1 MKKRPFTASFDEL
14 MKNHYGSGRG
24 ESRRDISASAERL
37 YARYY
42 GDMAALCEKKK
53 KKGKQATA
61 LSLSYDD
68 GETLNQQGGGEQFEE
83 YVVQQSVSDG
93 FEEYVVESAYGA
105 EGPAAGQGNYSTQ
118 SSTGSKFDSIPAED
132 GNPAQE
138 CEVDI
143 FPPPK
148 RAHAP
153 VAKVTADRTPPAGH
167 SQQQPPQQRS
177 EDGGL
182 SALKEFAAS
191 QSGNADDDFMADIQA
206 ILSGDKV
213 YDKDA
218 KQVREKQG
226 QQHSRQQSVG
236 RSDGG
241 NGGPPAPD
249 ARNEHDIFN
258 RIAQSMQYANAY
270 DLGTVELENRFA
282 DFDRASEQEQRAAR
296 EKKARP
302 RVTGSPSA
310 MPAAAPVPEV
320 PAVDSADFLHDL
332 DAIRQKA
339 ADVATGV
346 AEQVKVPAALSM
358 GLGEVSR
365 LGPPDSGCMPLALS
379 LSVTSDPADY
389 ARPLFD
395 TGEHVRTGWDLYTDQ
410 LRVGKNPGVLFSY
423 GDLISMGDF
432 YQSASHMMGAD
443 VAELQ
448 GLKRLIRQSTD
459 HYTGKGAA
467 DVKDDDWEKITKFR
481 YLELAEDNF
490 HHFSPD
496 YLFAGTVWG
505 KAAGTKPNNKKTWEA
520 HHRWAIE
527 EAQKMFLD
535 PANANSSFF
544 PEWPLIINAFGDHF
558 LTDAFASGH
567 LVNKEAIIEY
577 YKYNFNDG
585 NSLKPEAKKFFDRV
599 AEKAWYGD
607 VKSKIS
613 DLETYDGMIPVIDVG
628 RPNIDSASRF
638 ASVLKGIAEQKP
650 DQIGNLAIKA
660 LHDRLNK
667 DGVEVVNDAG
677 DGPWTLYGD
686 GMLNDANL
694 KIIQKAVQQS
704 VDNVNDPTINSSNLN
719 FQAYFDK
726 VWRFVPKMTPASQA
740 RVKQLAKDYTSPD
753 SADLV
758 QAAAD
763 LIHKKI
769 DILIKKLLDAKKLK
783 RR

>member
-14 MKNHYGSGRG
+14 MKNHYGNGRG
-24 ESRRDISASAERL
+24 EARRDISASADRL

-42 GDMAALCEKKK
+42 GDMAARCEKK

-68 GETLNQQGGGEQFEE
+68 GETLHQQGGGEQQFEE

-93 FEEYVVESAYGA
+93 YEEYVVESAYDA
-105 EGPAAGQGNYSTQ
+105 EQYAAGQSHYSTQ
-118 SSTGSKFDSIPAED
+118 SSTGGKFDSIPAED

-148 RAHAP
+148 KAHLP
-153 VAKVTADRTPPAGH
+153 VAKVTADRTPR
-167 SQQQPPQQRS
+167 QPQPRS
-177 EDGGL
+177 DDGGL

-191 QSGNADDDFMADIQA
+191 QSGDSDDDFMADIQA

-213 YDKDA
+213 YDKDS
-218 KQVREKQG
+218 KQVRE
-226 QQHSRQQSVG
+226 QQSQQQSVG
-236 RSDGG
+236 RNGG
-241 NGGPPAPD
+241 SGGGPPLPE

-282 DFDRASEQEQRAAR
+282 DFDRGAEQEQRAAR

-302 RVTGSPSA
+302 RVKGTPSPSA
-310 MPAAAPVPEV
+310 PPAAPAAPEI
-320 PAVDSADFLHDL
+320 PAVDSADFLQDL
-332 DAIRQKA
+332 DAIRRNAGDA
-339 ADVATGV
+339 ATAV
-346 AEQVKVPAALSM
+346 AEQVKVPTALSM
-358 GLGEVSR
+358 SLGEVSR

-379 LSVTSDPADY
+379 LSATSDPADY

-395 TGEHVRTGWDLYTDQ
+395 TGEHVRAGWDLYTDQ

-423 GDLISMGDF
+423 GELISMGDF

-448 GLKRLIRQSTD
+448 GLKRLIQQSTN

-467 DVKDDDWEKITKFR
+467 DVNDDDWEKITKFR

-505 KAAGTKPNNKKTWEA
+505 KAAVWKPNNKKTWEE

-544 PEWPLIINAFGDHF
+544 PEWSLIINAFGDHF

-585 NSLKPEAKKFFDRV
+585 NSLKPEAKRFFDRV

-613 DLETYDGMIPVIDVG
+613 DLETYDGMVPLIDVG

-638 ASVLKGIAEQKP
+638 ASVLKGIAEQRP

-660 LHDRLNK
+660 LHDKLNK

-694 KIIQKAVQQS
+694 KIIQKAIQQS
-704 VDNVNDPTINSSNLN
+704 VDNINNPAVYGSNLN
-719 FQAYFDK
+719 FQTYFDK
-726 VWRFVPKMTPASQA
+726 VWRFVPKMTAASQA
-740 RVKQLAKDYTSPD
+740 KVKQLAKVYTSPD

>member
-14 MKNHYGSGRG
+14 MKNHYGNGRG
-24 ESRRDISASAERL
+24 ESRRDISASADRL

-42 GDMAALCEKKK
+42 GDMAARCEKK

-68 GETLNQQGGGEQFEE
+68 GETLRQQGDGEQFEE

-105 EGPAAGQGNYSTQ
+105 EQYAEGQSYYSTQ
-118 SSTGSKFDSIPAED
+118 SSTGGKFDSIPNED

-148 RAHAP
+148 KAHLP
-153 VAKVTADRTPPAGH
+153 VARVTADRTPPAEPAR
-167 SQQQPPQQRS
+167 QQQPQQHS
-177 EDGGL
+177 DDGGL
-182 SALKEFAAS
+182 AALKEFAAS
-191 QSGNADDDFMADIQA
+191 QSGTSDDDFMADIQA
-206 ILSGDKV
+206 ILTGGKV
-213 YDKDA
+213 YDKDS
-218 KQVREKQG
+218 KQVKEKQG
-226 QQHSRQQSVG
+226 PQQSRQQSVG
-236 RSDGG
+236 S
-241 NGGPPAPD
+241 NGGGDGPPLPEAK
-249 ARNEHDIFN
+249 NEHDIFN

-282 DFDRASEQEQRAAR
+282 DFDRTSEEEQRAAR

-302 RVTGSPSA
+302 RVKGTPSPSA
-310 MPAAAPVPEV
+310 PPSAAYVPEV
-320 PAVDSADFLHDL
+320 PAVDSADFLQDL
-332 DAIRQKA
+332 DAIHQKA
-339 ADVATGV
+339 ADAATAV
-346 AEQVKVPAALSM
+346 AEQVKVPTTLSM
-358 GLGEVSR
+358 SLGEVSR

-379 LSVTSDPADY
+379 LSATSNPADY

-410 LRVGKNPGVLFSY
+410 LRVGKSPGVLFSY
-423 GDLISMGDF
+423 GELISMGDF
-432 YQSASHMMGAD
+432 YQSASHMIGAD

-448 GLKRLIRQSTD
+448 GLKRLIQQSTN

-467 DVKDDDWEKITKFR
+467 DVKDDDWEKVTKFR

-505 KAAGTKPNNKKTWEA
+505 KAAVWKPNNKKTWEE

-599 AEKAWYGD
+599 AERAWYGD
-607 VKSKIS
+607 VKAKIS
-613 DLETYDGMIPVIDVG
+613 DLETYDGYIPVIDVG

-638 ASVLKGIAEQKP
+638 ASVLKGIAEQRP

-660 LHDRLNK
+660 LHDKLNK

-694 KIIQKAVQQS
+694 KIIQKAIQQS
-704 VDNVNDPTINSSNLN
+704 VDNVNDPTVYGSNLD
-719 FQAYFDK
+719 FDKYYYK
-726 VWRFVPKMTPASQA
+726 VWRFVPKMTAASQA
-740 RVKQLAKDYTSPD
+740 KVKQLAKVYTSPD

>member
-14 MKNHYGSGRG
+14 MKNHYGNGRR
-24 ESRRDISASAERL
+24 ESRRDISASAEKL

-42 GDMAALCEKKK
+42 GDTAALCEKK

-68 GETLNQQGGGEQFEE
+68 GETLHQQGGGEQFEE
-83 YVVQQSVSDG
+83 YVVQQSLSDG
-93 FEEYVVESAYGA
+93 FEEYVVESA
-105 EGPAAGQGNYSTQ
+105 PRAGGLAIGQSYYSAQ
-118 SSTGSKFDSIPAED
+118 SSAGSKFDAMPAEE

-148 RAHAP
+148 KAHLP
-153 VAKVTADRTPPAGH
+153 VAKVTADRTPPAEP
-167 SQQQPPQQRS
+167 SRPQQPQQRS

-191 QSGNADDDFMADIQA
+191 QSGDSDDDFMADIQA

-218 KQVREKQG
+218 RQVTEKQAA
-226 QQHSRQQSVG
+226 QHSRQQSAG
-236 RSDGG
+236 RDGG

-249 ARNEHDIFN
+249 AKNEHDIFN

-282 DFDRASEQEQRAAR
+282 DFDRSSEQEQRAAR

-302 RVTGSPSA
+302 RVKGTPPPSA
-310 MPAAAPVPEV
+310 PPAAAPAPEA
-320 PAVDSADFLHDL
+320 PAVDSADFLQDL

-339 ADVATGV
+339 ADAATAVAD
-346 AEQVKVPAALSM
+346 QFKVPKALSM
-358 GLGEVSR
+358 SLGEVSR

-379 LSVTSDPADY
+379 LSATSDPADY

-395 TGEHVRTGWDLYTDQ
+395 TGEHVRAGWDLYTDQ
-410 LRVGKNPGVLFSY
+410 LRVGKSPGVLFSY
-423 GDLISMGDF
+423 GELISMGDF
-432 YQSASHMMGAD
+432 YRSASHMMGAD

-448 GLKRLIRQSTD
+448 GLKRLIQQSTS

-505 KAAGTKPNNKKTWEA
+505 KAAVLKPNNKKTWEE

-535 PANANSSFF
+535 PANANRSFF

-599 AEKAWYGD
+599 AERAWYGD

-613 DLETYDGMIPVIDVG
+613 ELETYDGMVPVIDVG

-638 ASVLKGIAEQKP
+638 ASVLKGIAEQRP

-694 KIIQKAVQQS
+694 RIIQKAVQQS
-704 VDNVNDPTINSSNLN
+704 VDNINDPAVYGSNLN
-719 FQAYFDK
+719 FQAYYDK
-726 VWRFVPKMTPASQA
+726 VWRFVPKMTAASQA
-740 RVKQLAKDYTSPD
+740 RVRQLAKDYTSPD
-753 SADLV
+753 SAELV